1 MFHLSRKIDY
11 GLILLLELAQSQAD
25 GHTAAPLSL
34 KPLAAR
40 RYMSFFFLQR
50 VASLLKQHGLIT
62 ATRGKT
68 GGYLLAKQAEQITLK
83 SIFEAL
89 EGPMSIMYCLDM
101 QPLAK
106 CNLQRGCVPHRG
118 LTLLNNDLKSSLNR
132 ITLSDFFDQ
141 PLCTH

>member
-11 GLILLLELAQSQAD
+11 GLILLLELAQSRTED
-25 GHTAAPLSL
+25 RTAAPLSL
-34 KPLAAR
+34 KEIATR

-50 VASLLKQHGLIT
+50 VAYLLKHHDLIT

-68 GGYLLAKQAEQITLK
+68 GGYLLAKPANHITLK
-83 SIFEAL
+83 TIFEAL

-132 ITLSDFFDQ
+132 ITLSDFFEQ